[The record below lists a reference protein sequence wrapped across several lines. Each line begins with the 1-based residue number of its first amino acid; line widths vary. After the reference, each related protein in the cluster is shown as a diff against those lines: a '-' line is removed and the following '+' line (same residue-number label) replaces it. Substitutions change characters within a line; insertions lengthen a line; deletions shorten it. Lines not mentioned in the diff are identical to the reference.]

1 MLEQTAGLD
10 YKSVNFCF
18 KKWSGV
24 STFMLLKSTNTPSLK
39 HFNLH
44 LQNSIVVTLNLH
56 HQNDNYFPGNAQL
69 ENTFQKNRYLLCDTE
84 LWKCK
89 CEIQYSNGC

>member
-56 HQNDNYFPGNAQL
+56 HQNDNYFSGNAQL
-69 ENTFQKNRYLLCDTE
+69 EKYILEKF
-84 LWKCK
+84 
-89 CEIQYSNGC
+89 IM